1 MSTLSKRIALA
12 IILLALASV
21 ARADNGI
28 NDLYRGPGG
37 GIKNF
42 LLGNNG
48 AHGGGGGC
56 SNSLDFTKA
65 CNSQY
70 VGVL

>member
-1 MSTLSKRIALA
+1 MTASRIIIAALMLA
-12 IILLALASV
+12 IAST

-28 NDLYRGPGG
+28 NDMYRGPGG

-42 LLGNNG
+42 ILGNNG
-48 AHGGGGGC
+48 AHGGGGC
-56 SNSLDFTKA
+56 PNSLDFSQS
-65 CNSQY
+65 CDSQY